1 MTEPV
6 STTGVGLVVLATA
19 VLGPAAGE
27 YAVIVL
33 SALAGSLWA
42 LSKLQTASRAA
53 GALLMLR
60 LMLTAAALTGVA
72 AWWIEETYQI
82 PAHQMLAPIA
92 FSIAAL
98 GDRWGPMLDA
108 VGARLTRM
116 IGGAQ

>member
-1 MTEPV
+1 MSEPV
-6 STTGVGLVVLATA
+6 SPTGVGLVVLATA
-19 VLGPAAGE
+19 ILGPAAGE

-42 LSKLQTASRAA
+42 LGKLQTASRAA

-60 LMLTAAALTGVA
+60 LMLTAVALTGVS
-72 AWWIEETYQI
+72 AWWLDAHYQI
-82 PAHQMLAPIA
+82 PAHQLLAPIS

-98 GDRWGPMLDA
+98 GDRWGPVLDA
-108 VGARLTRM
+108 VSARLARM